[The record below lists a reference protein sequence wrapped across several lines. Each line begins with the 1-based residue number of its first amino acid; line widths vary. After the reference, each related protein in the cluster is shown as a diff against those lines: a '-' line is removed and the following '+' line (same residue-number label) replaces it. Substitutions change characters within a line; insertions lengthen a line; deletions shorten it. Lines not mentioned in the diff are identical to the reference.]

1 MTVPAVRPPF
11 DASSYLDW
19 EAGQPEK
26 HEYLDGEVFAM
37 AGASDAHVTLA
48 GNVFMALRN
57 HLRGGPC
64 SVFISDMKLRVEA
77 DNAFFYPDVFV
88 TCAES
93 DRAHS
98 HYKAAPSLV
107 VEVLSPTTSAYDRAA
122 KFAAYRKLPSLREYA
137 LVDTERLSIDLFR
150 RDETGHWV
158 LYPSEGGDTGGV
170 ASVGLSVPVDRVYE
184 DVNMEEKESPLND
197 AQPPTSR
204 N

>member
-1 MTVPAVRPPF
+1 MTVPAPKPPF
-11 DASSYLDW
+11 DAPAYLAW

-37 AGASDAHVTLA
+37 AGASESHVTLA
-48 GNVFMALRN
+48 GNLFMALRN

-64 SVFISDMKLRVEA
+64 SVFISDMKLQVEA

-98 HYKAAPSLV
+98 HFKAAPSLV
-107 VEVLSPTTSAYDRAA
+107 VEVLSPSTSAYDRGA

-137 LVDTERLSIDLFR
+137 LVDTERQSIDLFR
-150 RDETGHWV
+150 RDESGRWV
-158 LYPSEGGDTGGV
+158 LYPFEAGHTV
-170 ASVGLSVPVDRVYE
+170 ELASVGLSVPLDQLYE
-184 DVNMEEKESPLND
+184 DVNAAGAT
-197 AQPPTSR
+197 AQP
-204 N
+204 